1 MKQYC
6 LIHSQLYSAS
16 SKNGFPLH
24 HTTCYMCPPSK
35 NDWDCWQG
43 LNSPQSWGWSLWAN
57 DSSRDTQHSETDC
70 QGTSDG
76 PNNPPGTSLPDPAMT
91 HQVETTK
98 GKTGAAKEG
107 RAENAG
113 IWVKGHVEERTQ
125 LYVPTQFRRYT
136 WWDIRADQEWTIGQL
151 GYQPV
156 TTAIDSTAPIWLL
169 RFLPML
175 TISGLTPLF
184 LHEPLTSYWHH
195 YDIISTYDIIITS
208 ITMTSSPLMTSS
220 LHHYDFT
227 FHPWP
232 HFTPLWHHR

>member
-1 MKQYC
+1 MKQYW

-35 NDWDCWQG
+35 NDWDCRQG

-57 DSSRDTQHSETDC
+57 DSSRDTQCSETDC

-136 WWDIRADQEWTIGQL
+136 WWDIWADQEWTIGQL
-151 GYQPV
+151 GYNQ
-156 TTAIDSTAPIWLL
+156 LL
-169 RFLPML
+169 QQ
-175 TISGLTPLF
+175 STPL
-184 LHEPLTSYWHH
+184 PQ
-195 YDIISTYDIIITS
+195 YDIEDAIPTPCD
-208 ITMTSSPLMTSS
+208 SSCGTVTIGQKW
-220 LHHYDFT
+220 DAI
-227 FHPWP
+227 
-232 HFTPLWHHR
+232 HRGLKSYVSMSFSPP